1 MEPRILGLHHVTAIA
16 GNAPRNYDFYT
27 RVLGLRFVKKT
38 VNFDDPGT
46 YHFYFG
52 DETGSAGTI
61 LTFFPWEHI
70 TAGRRGT
77 GQATEIG
84 YSVPAGSFDFW
95 MQRFEANGVTYNKPS
110 EKFGEQ
116 YLTFLDPDGLKFELI
131 ASKMPDPRTP
141 WTTSEVGAT
150 VATRGFHT
158 VTLTLAD
165 PQATAE
171 ILTDVFGYTLLETH
185 VNRSRYVTDTVPGGA
200 QYIDLVAAPGEAR
213 AITAGG
219 SVHHIAFRVKDDEA
233 ELYFRRKLIAK
244 GMQPTPQIDR
254 DYFHSV
260 YFREP
265 GGVLFEL
272 ATENPGFAVDEPLAE
287 LGTHL
292 MLPTQH
298 KHLRPQLEQRLPK
311 IG

>member
-27 RVLGLRFVKKT
+27 RVLGLRFLKKT

-84 YSVPAGSFDFW
+84 YSVPAGSLDFW
-95 MQRFEANGVTYNKPS
+95 MQRFDANGITYNKPS
-110 EKFGEQ
+110 EKFGER

-131 ASKMPDPRTP
+131 MSKTPDARTP
-141 WTTSEVGAT
+141 WTTAEVSAE
-150 VATRGFHT
+150 VATKGFHT
-158 VTLTLAD
+158 VTLTLSST
-165 PQATAE
+165 QATAE
-171 ILTDVFGYTLLETH
+171 ILTDVFGYTLLEKH

-200 QYIDLVAAPGEAR
+200 QYIDLVEASGEAR

-233 ELYFRRKLIAK
+233 ELYFRQKLVAR
-244 GMQPTPQIDR
+244 GLQPTPQIDR

-265 GGVLFEL
+265 GGVLFEI
-272 ATENPGFAVDEPLAE
+272 ATDNPGFTVDEPLAE

-298 KHLRPQLEQRLPK
+298 EHLRPQLTQRLPSV
-311 IG
+311 G